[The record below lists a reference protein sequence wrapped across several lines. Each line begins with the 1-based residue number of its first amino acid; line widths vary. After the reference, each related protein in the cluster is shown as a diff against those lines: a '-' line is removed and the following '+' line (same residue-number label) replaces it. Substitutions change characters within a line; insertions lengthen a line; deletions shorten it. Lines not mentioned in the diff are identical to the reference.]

1 MHKVNTCFV
10 LFLLYYNIH
19 YFVISIFKRA
29 MVNVLSIKSDVLLF
43 GFEQFSVCQWW
54 TLNHIFPF
62 HFQLYP
68 VSGHWC
74 VCMCMCVQAC
84 VYIVFRCLDT
94 CKSVRVWRLI
104 SSSIG
109 SHLKLE
115 ITDSSKPDDQKVL
128 RSFFHAGCECLPLH
142 LDFLWTLCIQ
152 MYVASSLLTELFLHY
167 PEVLFWD
174 YGEDNRCTPA
184 KVS

>member
-19 YFVISIFKRA
+19 YFVISIFKCA

-68 VSGHWC
+68 VSVHWC
-74 VCMCMCVQAC
+74 VCMCMRVQAC

-94 CKSVRVWRLI
+94 CKSVRGWHKI

-128 RSFFHAGCECLPLH
+128 RSFFSCWVWVFATTLRFFMNFVYPNVCCKLIIDWAISALPR
-142 LDFLWTLCIQ
+142 
-152 MYVASSLLTELFLHY
+152 S
-167 PEVLFWD
+167 PVL
-174 YGEDNRCTPA
+174 RL
-184 KVS
+184 